1 MKPLDLSKKLKNY
14 KSGWVALDKD
24 YKVIL
29 HANNFEKLVSKVKD
43 SKKISTI
50 IIVRCRYFARNE
62 DC

>member
-29 HANNFEKLVSKVKD
+29 HANNFEKLVAKVKD

-50 IIVRCRYFARNE
+50 MPASGNYFGFIT
-62 DC
+62 